1 MSIPTMG
8 NPYAFLSQML
18 ICPITVQRIAAIE
31 YPQITCIVEHVF
43 QRPNMLCCL
52 NFYSLKSDQKHR
64 SGFAQDP
71 AKKLQKEEK
80 PLTQGLS

>member
-1 MSIPTMG
+1 MAIPTMG
-8 NPYAFLSQML
+8 NPYAILRQML
-18 ICPITVQRIAAIE
+18 IRPIIVQRIAAIE
-31 YPQITCIVEHVF
+31 YPQITCIVEQVF
-43 QRPNMLCCL
+43 LRPNMLCCL

-64 SGFAQDP
+64 SGLVQDS